1 MTGTSEDT
9 ARRTR
14 PMVAIVGRPNVGKST
29 LVNRIIGS
37 REAIVEERP
46 GVTRDRILYT
56 AEWRG
61 RPFDVVDTG
70 GLELQPEGVLA
81 GKVAGAARAAAEDAD
96 VVVFVL
102 DVTDGVT
109 PEDRSVAE
117 VIRKLGHRTVLVA
130 NKVDNAAREQDISEL
145 YSLGIG
151 EPVGVSALHS
161 RGVGDFLDVLTEGF
175 PEGDPQASSDPS
187 IAIVG
192 RPNVGKS
199 TLFNRIVGHERSI
212 VHDEPGTTRD
222 AVDTVVEL
230 DGRTYRFVDTAGMRR
245 SAKVPKGGEGSTEF
259 FGSVRTMRALERSD
273 IAVLVVDA
281 TSGIS
286 RQDQRI
292 AEQIAELGRS
302 AVVVLN
308 KIDIVDAQDMDRRRE
323 DLRRRLPHV
332 RWAPM
337 LDISART
344 GQGVP
349 AVLQALDPI
358 LETREVRVPT
368 PLLNAVIDDLQARTP
383 IPSTGRGLRIKY
395 ATQAEVAPPTIVLF
409 GANAIP
415 EPWLRYLER
424 GIRKRFGFEGTPIRF
439 VTRGRQARAKARS
452 KGPRS
457 RAG

>member
-1 MTGTSEDT
+1 MTEGQTH
-9 ARRTR
+9 RTR
-14 PMVAIVGRPNVGKST
+14 PIVAIVGRPNVGKST

-37 REAIVEERP
+37 REAIVEEKP

-70 GLELQPEGVLA
+70 GLELRPQGELA
-81 GKVAGAARAAAEDAD
+81 GKVADAARAAAAEAD

-109 PEDRSVAE
+109 PEDRSVAD
-117 VIRKLGHRTVLVA
+117 VLRKLGPRTILLA
-130 NKVDNAAREQDISEL
+130 NKVDTAAREDELAEL
-145 YSLGIG
+145 YELGMGEPLGI
-151 EPVGVSALHS
+151 SALHS
-161 RGVGDFLDVLTEGF
+161 RAVGDFLDVLTEGF
-175 PEGDPQASSDPS
+175 PEGDPEESAEPS

-222 AVDTVVEL
+222 AVDTVVEI
-230 DGRTYRFVDTAGMRR
+230 DGRSYRFVDTAGMRR
-245 SAKVPKGGEGSTEF
+245 SAKVPKGGEGATEF

-273 IAVLVVDA
+273 VAVLVVDA
-281 TSGIS
+281 TEGIS

-292 AEQIAELGRS
+292 AEQISELGRS

-308 KIDIVDAQDMDRRRE
+308 KVDLLETDELEKRRE

-344 GQGVP
+344 GRNVP
-349 AVLQALDPI
+349 ALLSEIDPVLESRTI
-358 LETREVRVPT
+358 RVPT
-368 PLLNAVIDDLQARTP
+368 PLLNAVVEDLQARTP
-383 IPSTGRGLRIKY
+383 IPSTGRGQRIKY
-395 ATQAEVAPPTIVLF
+395 ATQAEVAPPTFVLF
-409 GANAIP
+409 GANDIP
-415 EPWLRYLER
+415 DTWLRYLER
-424 GIRKRFGFEGTPIRF
+424 GIRRRFGFDGTPVRF
-439 VTRGRQARAKARS
+439 VTKGRERRK
-452 KGPRS
+452 
-457 RAG
+457 RAGSRRKRAG

>member
-1 MTGTSEDT
+1 
-9 ARRTR
+9 
-14 PMVAIVGRPNVGKST
+14 
-29 LVNRIIGS
+29 
-37 REAIVEERP
+37 
-46 GVTRDRILYT
+46 VTRDRILYT

-70 GLELQPEGVLA
+70 GLELQPEGALA
-81 GKVAGAARAAAEDAD
+81 GKVADAARAAAEEAD

-102 DVTDGVT
+102 DAADGVT
-109 PEDRSVAE
+109 PEDRSVAD
-117 VIRKLGHRTVLVA
+117 VIRKLGRRTLLVA
-130 NKVDNAAREQDISEL
+130 NKVDTAKREADIADL
-145 YSLGIG
+145 FTLGIG
-151 EPVGVSALHS
+151 EPVPISALHS

-175 PEGDPQASSDPS
+175 PEDDPEASSEPS

-222 AVDTVVEL
+222 AVDTVVEI

-245 SAKVPKGGEGSTEF
+245 SSKVPKGDAGATEF

-273 IAVLVVDA
+273 VAVLVVDG
-281 TSGIS
+281 TEGIS

-308 KIDIVDAQDMDRRRE
+308 KIDAVDAEDMEKRRA

-344 GQGVP
+344 GRGVP
-349 AVLQALDPI
+349 AVLEALDPI

-395 ATQAEVAPPTIVLF
+395 ATQAEVAPPTFVLF
-409 GANAIP
+409 GANDIP
-415 EPWLRYLER
+415 ETWLRYLER
-424 GIRKRFGFEGTPIRF
+424 GIRKRFGFEGTPMRF
-439 VTRGRQARAKARS
+439 VTRGRDRKSRS
-452 KGPRS
+452 RPRPPTS

>member
-1 MTGTSEDT
+1 MTI
-9 ARRTR
+9 
-14 PMVAIVGRPNVGKST
+14 PVVAIVGRPNVGKST
-29 LVNRIIGS
+29 LVNRIIGR

-61 RPFDVVDTG
+61 RPFQVVDTG
-70 GLELQPEGVLA
+70 GLELDPEGELA
-81 GKVAGAARAAAEDAD
+81 MKVADAARAAASEAD
-96 VVVFVL
+96 VVVFVV
-102 DVTDGVT
+102 DVTDGIT
-109 PEDRSVAE
+109 AEDRSVAD
-117 VIRKLGHRTVLVA
+117 VLRKLGPRTILLA
-130 NKVDNAAREQDISEL
+130 NKVDTAAREDDLADL
-145 YSLGIG
+145 YSLGMG
-151 EPVGVSALHS
+151 DPVAVSALHS

-175 PEGDPQASSDPS
+175 PEADEERSSEPS

-199 TLFNRIVGHERSI
+199 TLFNRIVGQERSI

-245 SAKVPKGGEGSTEF
+245 ASKVDEPTEF
-259 FGSVRTMRALERSD
+259 FGSVRTVRALERSD
-273 IAVLVVDA
+273 VAVLVVDG
-281 TSGIS
+281 TEGIS
-286 RQDQRI
+286 RQDQRL

-302 AVVVLN
+302 AIVVLN
-308 KIDIVDAQDMDRRRE
+308 KVDAVDADDIEGRRA

-344 GQGVP
+344 GRNVQKL
-349 AVLQALDPI
+349 LQAIDPI
-358 LETREVRVPT
+358 LETRNVRIPT
-368 PLLNAVIDDLQARTP
+368 PLLNAVVDDLQARTP
-383 IPSTGRGLRIKY
+383 IPSTGRGQRIKY

-409 GANAIP
+409 GADRIP
-415 EPWLRYLER
+415 DTWLRYLER
-424 GIRKRFGFEGTPIRF
+424 GLRRRFGFEGTPIRF
-439 VTRGRQARAKARS
+439 VTRGKDRRSRASSRQK
-452 KGPRS
+452 RS